1 MVQRT
6 ETWKLECR
14 RLSTDSENAID
25 GSPLSPA
32 TLYINI
38 MAKRR
43 RETVGGGGGEGGG
56 EGAQGGE
63 ETGISGWLVTGPRY
77 TRAVRSV
84 ARVQDHNAISTV
96 GSNCR
101 RRERAYFA

>member
-43 RETVGGGGGEGGG
+43 RETVGGGG
-56 EGAQGGE
+56 GAQGGE